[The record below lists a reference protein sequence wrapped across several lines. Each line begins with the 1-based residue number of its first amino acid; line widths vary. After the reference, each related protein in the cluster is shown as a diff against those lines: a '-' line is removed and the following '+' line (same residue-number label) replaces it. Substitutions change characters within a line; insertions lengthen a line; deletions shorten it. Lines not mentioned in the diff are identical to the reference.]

1 MNAEELQEKLK
12 ELLPH
17 ILSTYFT
24 LRIGMGVIAIAFPI
38 SLWFVGLVRVPTV
51 ELQTSMS
58 AYYHTSMR
66 DVFVGI
72 LFALGTFLYLYKGFS
87 KGENIALNFAGVFA
101 LGVALFPEGD
111 KFITVHGVCAGL
123 LFICMAYVCIFKAS
137 ETLDLMKD
145 KELAARYSR
154 FYKILGF
161 AMIILPL
168 TAFLLLSISG
178 KNQHVIFFVE
188 AAAVWV
194 FGTFWVTKGK
204 EIHATEIDNRILS
217 SQSS

>member
-1 MNAEELQEKLK
+1 MQ
-12 ELLPH
+12 
-17 ILSTYFT
+17 
-24 LRIGMGVIAIAFPI
+24 
-38 SLWFVGLVRVPTV
+38 
-51 ELQTSMS
+51 
-58 AYYHTSMR
+58 

-123 LFICMAYVCIFKAS
+123 LFVCMAYVCIFKAS

-168 TAFLLLSISG
+168 TAFLLLSILG
-178 KNQHVIFFVE
+178 KIQYVIFLAE
-188 AAAVWV
+188 AGAVWV
-194 FGTFWVTKGK
+194 FGIFWVTKGK
-204 EIHATEIDNRILS
+204 EIHATQVDNRILS
-217 SQSS
+217 S

>member
-1 MNAEELQEKLK
+1 MNPKEFREKLK

-38 SLWFVGLVRVPTV
+38 SLWLVGLLRVPTV

-72 LFALGTFLYLYKGFS
+72 LFAIGTFLYLYKGFS
-87 KGENIALNFAGVFA
+87 RGENIALNFAGVFA

-111 KFITVHGVCAGL
+111 KLITIHGVCAVL
-123 LFICMAYVCIFKAS
+123 LFVCIAYVCIFEAS
-137 ETLDLMKD
+137 ETLDLMND

-154 FYKILGF
+154 FYKILGL

-168 TAFLLLSISG
+168 TAFLLLSILG
-178 KNQHVIFFVE
+178 KNQHAIFFVE

-194 FGTFWVTKGK
+194 FGTFWITKGR
-204 EIHATEIDNRILS
+204 EIHATQIDNRILRS
-217 SQSS
+217 S

>member
-1 MNAEELQEKLK
+1 MNPEERQEKLK

-17 ILSTYFT
+17 ILSTYFI
-24 LRIGMGVIAIAFPI
+24 LRIGMGIIAIAFPI
-38 SLWFVGLVRVPTV
+38 SLWFVGLLRGV

-58 AYYHTSMR
+58 AYYHTSMQ

-123 LFICMAYVCIFKAS
+123 LFVCMAYVCIFKAS

-168 TAFLLLSISG
+168 TAFLLLSVLG
-178 KNQHVIFFVE
+178 KIQYVIFLAE

-194 FGTFWVTKGK
+194 FGIFWVTKGK
-204 EIHATEIDNRILS
+204 EIHATQVDNRILS
-217 SQSS
+217 S